1 MQNNH
6 QNLQRKTNQPHFIK
20 VGFFLWNINDYL
32 KNNSKA
38 LHQEFATFLAAYS
51 INKKEWD
58 QLKVQHVDQAES
70 LLNEFSDLVWND
82 VLTKNLFVEHHNP
95 NHLFLFECLEEKMNL
110 ILVKTE
116 QNLIDFTTQDGIKW
130 MEANMHSDSVSI
142 FRSQKKYNNRKQDIF
157 DLIMKGG
164 RLSEGAFYKSIYSF
178 LSKTS

>member
-1 MQNNH
+1 MEYKR
-6 QNLQRKTNQPHFIK
+6 L
-20 VGFFLWNINDYL
+20 
-32 KNNSKA
+32 SKEQFEA

-51 INKKEWD
+51 IDKKEWD
-58 QLKVQHVDQAES
+58 LLKVQHLDRADS

-82 VLTKNLFVEHHNP
+82 VLNKNLFVEHFNP
-95 NHLFLFECLEEKMNL
+95 KHLFLFECLEEKMNL

-116 QNLIDFTTQDGIKW
+116 QNSIDFTTQDGIKW
-130 MEANMHSDSVSI
+130 MEVNMHSDSVSI

-164 RLSEGAFYKSIYSF
+164 RLSEGTFYKSIYSF

>member
-1 MQNNH
+1 M
-6 QNLQRKTNQPHFIK
+6 
-20 VGFFLWNINDYL
+20 
-32 KNNSKA
+32 
-38 LHQEFATFLAAYS
+38 
-51 INKKEWD
+51 
-58 QLKVQHVDQAES
+58 
-70 LLNEFSDLVWND
+70 NEFSDLVWND
-82 VLTKNLFVEHHNP
+82 VLTKNLFVEHHNS